1 MLGRSLF
8 QSTRRVLAHLALL
21 ATGALGASVYAA
33 YQLEWLSV
41 GSTTLMSIALYMP

>member
-1 MLGRSLF
+1 MLGTLF
-8 QSTRRVLAHLALL
+8 QSTRRVLAPGLL

-41 GSTTLMSIALYMP
+41 GSTS